1 MNSPEAVPITLTP
14 FSVSWAQAAGEYT
27 RMTHTLTFCEHEKKA
42 KYTHTL
48 KIINLFI
55 PLKYF
60 AISRT
65 APIRRYFG
73 LGRGWDMGTLRFVD
87 IIDLSA
93 YSKPKYAFFVH
104 FHAKWTKQGK

>member
-1 MNSPEAVPITLTP
+1 MNSPEAV
-14 FSVSWAQAAGEYT
+14 QAAGV
-27 RMTHTLTFCEHEKKA
+27 
-42 KYTHTL
+42 
-48 KIINLFI
+48 
-55 PLKYF
+55 
-60 AISRT
+60 
-65 APIRRYFG
+65 G